1 MNVIK
6 GKTRT
11 GFSYKID
18 KDILDDYELLEVMSS
33 VDESPLKF
41 PKLLT
46 MLLGE
51 EQKASLIE
59 HIRSKNKRVP
69 ITAMQEEIMDIFS
82 GTQEVKNSSS
92 SPE

>member
-1 MNVIK
+1 MSIIK

-11 GFSYKID
+11 GFSYKIN
-18 KDILDDYELLEVMSS
+18 KDSLDDYELLEVMSN
-33 VDESPLKF
+33 VDENPLIF

-51 EQKASLIE
+51 TQKADLME
-59 HIRSKNKRVP
+59 HIRSKNKRVS
-69 ITAMQEEIMDIFS
+69 ITAMQEEVMDIFS
-82 GTQEVKNSSS
+82 GTQEVKNSLS